1 MELPARFKN
10 ILNDIKDRKTSLE
23 VFLEDNPGLVSG
35 LAPSTLTAYTKICAS
50 VSHWRSKRARSFFL
64 DRFHDLAAIENHP
77 SRDLILQGAVSL
89 SAVHWALAQ
98 HCFSAMT
105 SLPRDASLMSQW
117 IAMAQKLYDL
127 NVDVAIVFTKQTP
140 DALEALGPE
149 NVLRWGEQ
157 AAVAIQSGKEMM
169 KATRTYLEESILFQ
183 KEGSVLLSQWP
194 FFLEQAA
201 RISKFSPEGAE
212 VFIRQG
218 VKMCLMLG
226 ENDTRTWVDKGLE
239 GCSLQP
245 YVENRNFRR
254 KVTPDQMVCAG
265 EEEMIS
271 FFSGIS
277 ASAMI
282 KRDDLVGGVLLKDR
296 INTLALICE
305 ALLGKRMKIASNQ
318 SLLAVKGFTGTAAT
332 DGRTIY
338 LPDAA
343 PSFKLYKLMALHQ
356 TMVPTHEILAET
368 EDRKNRHAYRR
379 HLEADQRM
387 LEKMP
392 GLLMEMAA
400 LSDNELPEN
409 YPWLDPEVV
418 TPPMPWWGDILTDL
432 IRETEDVITKLKEKG
447 AFQVDLKPEVLDGL
461 LSAMM
466 AEGNRKEDD
475 LYKLMR
481 EMFDQID
488 FASPDAEELEE
499 SVKTFFYR
507 EWDQNIADYKQDWCL
522 IRQRFAKDEPNN
534 FVEDI
539 RTRLH
544 GIIGLIRRQ
553 FTRLKPE
560 RFQKFRA
567 QPYGDALDID
577 ALVQAVVDKRSGAFL
592 SDNVYT
598 RRDKRIRDVGVLF
611 LLDMSQSTED
621 RINGRRVIDIQK
633 EAMVL
638 MAEALDALDDP
649 YAIYGFSS
657 EGRFRVDLFN
667 VKDFGEPYDT
677 TVQYRLGNLEPME
690 LTRMGA
696 VIRHATH
703 KLDRIQTAVKLMV
716 ILTDGRPYDFEY
728 GNLNYAIADTKKA
741 IQEARQKRIHPF
753 IITSD
758 KKGSEYLKKI
768 APQTQSI
775 VLSKVELLPTMLPA
789 IYKRLT
795 M

>member
-10 ILNDIKDRKTSLE
+10 IIKDQKTSLE
-23 VFLEDNPGLVSG
+23 LFLEDNPDLVVG
-35 LAPSTLTAYTKICAS
+35 LAPSTMEAYTKICTS
-50 VSHWRSKRARSFFL
+50 VSHWRSKKARSFFL
-64 DRFHDLAAIENHP
+64 GRFHDLAALEKHP
-77 SRDLILQGAVSL
+77 LKDLILRGAVSL
-89 SAVHWALAQ
+89 SVVHWALVQ
-98 HCFSAMT
+98 HYFHTMT
-105 SLPRDASLMSQW
+105 SLPQDATLMARW
-117 IAMAQKLYDL
+117 IELTHKLYGLD
-127 NVDVAIVFTKQTP
+127 VDVAILFTRQTP
-140 DALEALGPE
+140 DALEAFGPE
-149 NVLRWGEQ
+149 SILQWGEQ
-157 AAVAIQSGKEMM
+157 AASALQAGRRMWT
-169 KATRTYLEESILFQ
+169 ATRSYLEKSVIFQ
-183 KEGSVLLSQWP
+183 KEGSVLLSRWP
-194 FFLEQAA
+194 FFLEEAS
-201 RISKFSPEGAE
+201 RISEFSPEGAE
-212 VFIRQG
+212 AFIREG
-218 VKMCLMLG
+218 VRMCLVLG
-226 ENDTRTWVDKGLE
+226 KKNTRAWVDKGLE

-254 KVTPDQMVCAG
+254 KVTPGQMVCSG
-265 EEEMIS
+265 EEELIN

-277 ASAMI
+277 ARAMG
-282 KRDDLVGGVLLKDR
+282 KRDDLVGGVMLKDR

-305 ALLGKRMKIASNQ
+305 AFLGKRMKITSNQ
-318 SLLAVKGFTGTAAT
+318 TLFSIKGFTGAAAT

-356 TMVPTHEILAET
+356 TMVLNHEIWSKAT
-368 EDRKNRHAYRR
+368 GRKNPGPYGL

-392 GLLMEMAA
+392 GLLGEMAQLA
-400 LSDNELPEN
+400 DGDLPEN
-409 YPWLDPEVV
+409 YPWLDASVF
-418 TPPMPWWGDILTDL
+418 TPNMPWWGDILTDL
-432 IRETEDVITKLKEKG
+432 IRETDAVIKKLQENA

-466 AEGNRKEDD
+466 AEGNREEDA
-475 LYKLMR
+475 LYRMMR

-522 IRQRFAKDEPNN
+522 IRQRFAKDDPND
-534 FVEDI
+534 FVADI

-553 FTRLKPE
+553 FTRIKPE

-577 ALVQAVVDKRSGAFL
+577 ALVEAIVDKRSGAFL
-592 SDNVYT
+592 SDNVYI

-611 LLDMSQSTED
+611 LLDLSRSTED
-621 RINGRRVIDIQK
+621 RVNGRRVIDIQK

-667 VKDFGEPYDT
+667 VKDFGEPYDAK
-677 TVQYRLGNLEPME
+677 VQYRLGNLEPLE

-703 KLDRIQTAVKLMV
+703 KLERIQTAVKLMV

-728 GNLNYAIADTKKA
+728 GNLEYAISDTKKA

-758 KKGSEYLKKI
+758 KRGAQYLKRI
-768 APQTQSI
+768 APQSQSI
-775 VLSKVELLPTMLPA
+775 ILSKVELLPTMLPA

-795 M
+795 V